1 MIETKR
7 LLLREYTWK
16 IIMRK
21 RIILIGI
28 VIITILSVI
37 GFSTYRIK
45 NIRAENYRIAYLYE
59 LQNAAFEIYGTY
71 EERCRFQ
78 TSEKIELS
86 MLVVDLY
93 AYNYNRSD
101 EQLRLSLEE
110 IIDYLG
116 DEYSSN
122 GKLRVFSRPE
132 NVENYIVW
140 FLNYK
145 DKARDFGRGLNA
157 FLQKQGYEF
166 YDDLN
171 YNDVIELLKEYE
183 KDSEYVPPKQ
193 DN

>member
-1 MIETKR
+1 MKK
-7 LLLREYTWK
+7 K
-16 IIMRK
+16 IIF
-21 RIILIGI
+21 IGI
-28 VIITILSVI
+28 TIIAIFSVI
-37 GFSTYRIK
+37 SFYAHQTKKSEEEK
-45 NIRAENYRIAYLYE
+45 SRIAYLYE
-59 LQNAAFEIYGTY
+59 LQNEAFEIHGIY

-183 KDSEYVPPKQ
+183 KAPDYVSPEECAK
-193 DN
+193 NIN

>member
-1 MIETKR
+1 
-7 LLLREYTWK
+7 
-16 IIMRK
+16 MRK

-28 VIITILSVI
+28 VIISILFFI

-45 NIRAENYRIAYLYE
+45 NIRDENYRIANLYE

-132 NVENYIVW
+132 NVENYLVW

-166 YDDLN
+166 
-171 YNDVIELLKEYE
+171 
-183 KDSEYVPPKQ
+183 
-193 DN
+193 